1 MSVEMLTLLL
11 VVWCSVRKTN
21 MYCSYS
27 TLSTANIITVLMN
40 VVVYKLKSH
49 NMYIVLLLN
58 LPALSIKID
67 NNTKLFMGNYYIS

>member
-27 TLSTANIITVLMN
+27 TLSTAVMVTVLIESCSLQN
-40 VVVYKLKSH
+40 KVKQHVYRVIIESACCIV
-49 NMYIVLLLN
+49 NMHL
-58 LPALSIKID
+58 
-67 NNTKLFMGNYYIS
+67 